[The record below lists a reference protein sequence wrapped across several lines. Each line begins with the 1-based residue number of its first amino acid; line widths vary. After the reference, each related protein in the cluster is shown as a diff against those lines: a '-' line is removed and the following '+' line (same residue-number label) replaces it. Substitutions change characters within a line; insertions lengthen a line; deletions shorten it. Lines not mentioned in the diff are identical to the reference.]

1 MFKVEVPSWADA
13 GSKNL
18 TDAAAP
24 LTSSILVRQR
34 WLCESPNAQN
44 SHEDIL

>member
-1 MFKVEVPSWADA
+1 MFKVKVPSWADT

-18 TDAAAP
+18 SDAAAP
-24 LTSSILVRQR
+24 LTGSSLVRWR